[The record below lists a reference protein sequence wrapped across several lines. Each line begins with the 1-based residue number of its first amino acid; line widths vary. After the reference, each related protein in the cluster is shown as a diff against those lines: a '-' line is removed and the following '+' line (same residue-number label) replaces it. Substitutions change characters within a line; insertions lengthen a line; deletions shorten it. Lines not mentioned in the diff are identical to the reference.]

1 MPKYLLILKALLASA
16 VILNASCHKDSD
28 EVKPETLPDGSTKIT
43 FALKSFDGPLANP
56 HKGFT
61 VPTDGTYIF
70 SPECRKMRRGNLLP
84 TALDISNG
92 TNSTPQK
99 AFTIGR
105 N

>member
-43 FALKSFDGPLANP
+43 FALKPFDGPLANP

-61 VPTDGTYIF
+61 VPVSF
-70 SPECRKMRRGNLLP
+70 WLL
-84 TALDISNG
+84 
-92 TNSTPQK
+92 
-99 AFTIGR
+99 
-105 N
+105 